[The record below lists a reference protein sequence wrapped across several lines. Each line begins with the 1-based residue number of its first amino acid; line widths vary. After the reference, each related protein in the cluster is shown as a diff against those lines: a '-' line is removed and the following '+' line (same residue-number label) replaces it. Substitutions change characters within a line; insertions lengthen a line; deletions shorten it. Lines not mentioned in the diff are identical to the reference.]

1 MKTKNDIRFSSFSE
15 RVGAFFIDWA
25 IFAFSLLIIM
35 IVAKKSVSY
44 MPLFF
49 PFFMF
54 VLITSNQ
61 LIKKGATVGERFF
74 GLKTLTIEYKKLST
88 EQAVIRQIFLIVIS
102 FIEIILVTFV
112 SFTTGCLPCLLLFF
126 FLASTTQML
135 YEALSKT
142 CQIGKKDFKYSNLF
156 VAKLILAGLLS
167 IGITLAIFAY
177 ELKDAN
183 FHA

>member
-1 MKTKNDIRFSSFSE
+1 MKTKNDVRFSTFSE
-15 RVGAFFIDWA
+15 RIGAFFIDWA
-25 IFAFSLLIIM
+25 IFAFFLLMVM

-74 GLKTLTIEYKKLST
+74 GLKTLTIKYEKLSS
-88 EQAVIRQIFLIVIS
+88 EQAIIRQIFLIVIS
-102 FIEIILVTFV
+102 FIEMILVIFV
-112 SFTTGCLPCLLLFF
+112 SFTTGCLPCFLLFF

-135 YEALSKT
+135 YETLSKT
-142 CQIGKKDFKYSNLF
+142 CQISKKESKYSDLF

-177 ELKDAN
+177 ILKGAN

>member
-1 MKTKNDIRFSSFSE
+1 MKTKNDVRFSSFSE

-25 IFAFSLLIIM
+25 IFAFFLLMVM

-54 VLITSNQ
+54 ILITSNQ
-61 LIKKGATVGERFF
+61 LMKKGATIGERFF
-74 GLKTLTIEYKKLST
+74 NLKTLTIEYEKLSPG
-88 EQAVIRQIFLIVIS
+88 QAITRQIFLIVIS
-102 FIEIILVTFV
+102 FIEMVLVTFV
-112 SFTTGCLPCLLLFF
+112 SYLTGCPPCLLLFI
-126 FLASTTQML
+126 FLAPVTQMV

-142 CQIGKKDFKYSNLF
+142 CQIGKKDFKYSDLF

-177 ELKDAN
+177 ELKGAN